1 MNRSH
6 ILDAVRAAN
15 RGRSASEPAG
25 LRTTPSPDAPSAK
38 LVDELASRLMTCGV
52 IVERVRSP
60 SDVPEAVLRYLTA
73 ARLPLSIRHGSDA
86 MIVSLPWD
94 KAAAIERRTGA
105 ATPDD
110 QATLS
115 RALSGISETG
125 TLLLGSGADNPVTLA
140 FLPELHMVVL
150 DEAHVVASM
159 ESAFDLVQRASQTN
173 AGLPAL
179 PRSVN
184 LISGASRTGDI
195 GGRLV
200 MGAHGPR
207 QLVVLLTGG
216 ANKNGTLS
224 GAV

>member
-1 MNRSH
+1 
-6 ILDAVRAAN
+6 
-15 RGRSASEPAG
+15 
-25 LRTTPSPDAPSAK
+25 
-38 LVDELASRLMTCGV
+38 
-52 IVERVRSP
+52 
-60 SDVPEAVLRYLTA
+60 VPEAVLRYLTA
-73 ARLPLSIRHGSDA
+73 ARLPLSIRHGTDA
-86 MIVSLPWD
+86 MIAALPWH
-94 KAAAIERRTGA
+94 KASSIQRRTGA

-115 RALSGISETG
+115 RAVSGIAETG

-150 DEAHVVASM
+150 DEADVVASM
-159 ESAFDLVQRASQTN
+159 ERAFDLVQHASKTS
-173 AGLPAL
+173 AGTAPL
-179 PRSVN
+179 PRTVN

-216 ANKNGTLS
+216 ANKNGTL
-224 GAV
+224 